1 MMVSLSRTALRF
13 AARGFA
19 ARGLVA
25 LRLTVAGLVPLGLVG
40 ALGLASSALAQQAQP
55 AKPTKVTF
63 GYLSIKNDPRYDEI
77 KTYANLVLRPA
88 IDPFQGAQVGLRD
101 GRIMG
106 RALKM
111 NFELGRV
118 EGTDAKELLA
128 GLDRLYTEKGVRFF
142 LLDAPGDIVAN
153 LAKATR
159 GRDLLLLNVTAPDD
173 ALRGAA
179 CAPQLLD
186 VAPSLTM
193 LTDALAEYALVE
205 KWRNILLLRGPRPE
219 DKTLADSYARS
230 FTRFGAKI
238 VDTREFVP
246 TKDPRQREQN
256 NIPLLTSGPDYDAV
270 VVADTE
276 GDFGRFFPYQVA
288 LPRPVI
294 GSVGLVP
301 AAWDWTLERY
311 GAPQLNQRFEHEA
324 KRQMTSYDWEA
335 WAAVRVVIAGIA
347 GSRSA
352 ELAPV
357 EAYLKGDALRFDMYK
372 GAPGSFRSWDNQLR
386 QPIVLHTSD
395 AVIAVAPFEQ
405 FLHPVTNLDSLGV
418 DKPQTECRF

>member
-1 MMVSLSRTALRF
+1 MVSLARAALSF
-13 AARGFA
+13 AARGPA
-19 ARGLVA
+19 ALGLA
-25 LRLTVAGLVPLGLVG
+25 AWGLGTLGLVG
-40 ALGLASSALAQQAQP
+40 ALGLSTPALAQQA
-55 AKPTKVTF
+55 KPTTVTF
-63 GYLSIKNDPRYDEI
+63 GYLSIKNDPRYAEI

-111 NFELGRV
+111 NFELERV

-128 GLDRLYTEKGVRFF
+128 GLDRLYTDQGVRFF
-142 LLDAPGDIVAN
+142 LVDAPGDVVAN

-173 ALRGAA
+173 ALRGAG

-186 VAPSLTM
+186 VAPSLAM
-193 LTDALAEYALVE
+193 LTDALAQYAVVK
-205 KWRNILLLRGPRPE
+205 KWQNILLLRGPRPA

-276 GDFGRFFPYQVA
+276 GDFGRYFPYQVA
-288 LPRPVI
+288 LPRPVV

-301 AAWDWTLERY
+301 VTWYWAFERY

-324 KRQMTSYDWEA
+324 KRQMTGYDWDA
-335 WAAVRVVIAGIA
+335 WAAVRVVIEAIA
-347 GSRSA
+347 RSRSA

-372 GAPGSFRSWDNQLR
+372 GTPGSFRDWDNQLR
-386 QPIVLHTSD
+386 QPILLHTSD

-405 FLHPVTNLDSLGV
+405 FLHPITNLDSLGV